1 MRGRCVASIS
11 QEGPRLARIPP
22 PCFVRP
28 TSRGGKGAAGA
39 SLGRGPWGAGIGGC
53 GWGTRWPLHQSSR
66 EVRRGLT
73 GAGSEREGGGVRV
86 RHPITSFRCPCCVW
100 RLLCICK

>member
-1 MRGRCVASIS
+1 MQGRCVASIS

-39 SLGRGPWGAGIGGC
+39 SLGRGPWGAGIAGC
-53 GWGTRWPLHQSSR
+53 RWGTPASPP
-66 EVRRGLT
+66 EFKRGEEGAD
-73 GAGSEREGGGVRV
+73 GAGSEREGRGVRV
-86 RHPITSFRCPCCVW
+86 RYPITSFRCPCCVW